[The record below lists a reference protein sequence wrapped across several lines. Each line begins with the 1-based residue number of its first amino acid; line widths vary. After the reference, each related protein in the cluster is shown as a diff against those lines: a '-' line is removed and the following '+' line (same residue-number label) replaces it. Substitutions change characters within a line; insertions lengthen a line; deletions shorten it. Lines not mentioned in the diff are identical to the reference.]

1 MGSGDLTLGELLVS
15 AFLDSSNSGSS
26 LPERALPRQDNILAH
41 SWQFVNW
48 LLLGENG
55 NSSQQFSKRAISLSN
70 ILLQYGQY
78 SSLEVIYFNVIIL
91 AILFIYCSDSI
102 LNILMLS
109 SRQVRV
115 LLT

>member
-15 AFLDSSNSGSS
+15 AFLDPRNAGSS
-26 LPERALPRQDNILAH
+26 LPEGALPRQDNLLAH

-55 NSSQQFSKRAISLSN
+55 NSSQRFSGRAISLSN

-78 SSLEVIYFNVIIL
+78 SSLEVK
-91 AILFIYCSDSI
+91 SI
-102 LNILMLS
+102 SML
-109 SRQVRV
+109 
-115 LLT
+115 L

>member
-15 AFLDSSNSGSS
+15 AYLDSSNSGSS
-26 LPERALPRQDNILAH
+26 LPEGALPRQDNLLAH
-41 SWQFVNW
+41 SWKFVNW

-78 SSLEVIYFNVIIL
+78 SSLEVRFLCYSGHSIHELQQFNP
-91 AILFIYCSDSI
+91 
-102 LNILMLS
+102 
-109 SRQVRV
+109 
-115 LLT
+115 